1 MRMTVAQ
8 LAKQVGVSRNTV
20 TNWEG
25 GKTEPSA
32 SELVRI
38 AAALGCRITDLLV
51 AEVAA
56 APPRFAFRAHS
67 PLRNDPS
74 ITVMAGKFLRA
85 YDEIE
90 EITGTRLCS
99 QLRRFE
105 CDSEGPPTDRE
116 IESAADTLRET
127 CGIHDRGP
135 ENIASVL
142 EGLGVRCLFF
152 EHEGKGLDGIS
163 TIQNDMTLMLL
174 RDRQCNI
181 ERTIYSAAHELG
193 HLVLHEYLFTEEPG
207 EEDGGRDYERE
218 ANKFAGFFLVP
229 SDELVRIWKEERL
242 HRLSLFYAL
251 LSLKRVFH
259 VSFSCLFFR
268 VTDLGLVP
276 TTDWAV
282 FTNQI
287 KSQLGITGKARK
299 EDLEPE
305 PLPSGALYRSTRFR
319 RLVRSAFLQDLIGVG
334 KVAELL
340 QVTVDRAKEITTDWL
355 RPKDVLVDEC
365 PL

>member
-1 MRMTVAQ
+1 MTVAQ

-20 TNWEG
+20 TNWES

-38 AAALGCRITDLLV
+38 ADALGCRITDLLG
-51 AEVAA
+51 AEIAA

-67 PLRNDPS
+67 PLRNDPT
-74 ITVMAGKFLRA
+74 IIRTARKFLRA

-90 EITGTRLCS
+90 EITGTRLCC

-105 CDSEGPPTDRE
+105 CDVDGPLSERE
-116 IESAADTLRET
+116 IESVADTLRET

-135 ENIASVL
+135 ENIVSVL

-163 TIQNDMTLMLL
+163 TIQDDMTLMLL
-174 RDRQCNI
+174 RDRKRNI

-193 HLVLHEYLFTEEPG
+193 HLVLHPHLFTEEPV
-207 EEDGGRDYERE
+207 EEDNTRDYERE
-218 ANKFAGFFLVP
+218 SNKFADFFLVP
-229 SDELVRIWKEERL
+229 SDKLVRIWKEERL
-242 HRLSLFYAL
+242 QRLPLFYAL

-259 VSFSCLFFR
+259 VSFACLFFR
-268 VTDLGLVP
+268 VTDLRLTP
-276 TTDWAV
+276 TADWAV

-287 KSQLGITGKARK
+287 KAQLGITGKAK
-299 EDLEPE
+299 MEDLEPE
-305 PLPSGALYRSTRFR
+305 PLPPEALYRSTRFG
-319 RLVRSAFLQDLIGVG
+319 RLVRSAFLQDLIGVA
-334 KVAELL
+334 KVAELF
-340 QVTVDRAKEITTDWL
+340 QVTVNRAKEITTEWL